1 MTAAMSGGSPRG
13 LQPRV
18 TSRRTWTWFW
28 RRSTVQVPPTTAGLS
43 SMASRQ
49 SPVARTPGRS
59 RATSGKAGSSTRP
72 AQWPAAVRAWRP
84 SMPVRRAVEPHVP
97 RRPGINGGDGAVA
110 GRIEDDRGGGGGVL
124 HQPTPVQPA
133 AGKATGGHPAATD
146 AEVEGRTG
154 LAHQVTAAHE
164 EQRQRDRVLDRR
176 ADRRESVPGC
186 RRRPSRSSIRT
197 RISRPARSL
206 RRTSTSIPHGPISNR
221 AGSMDAWRHSPSSPP
236 TWTYAGSKARPGCR

>member
-18 TSRRTWTWFW
+18 TSRKTWTWFW

-49 SPVARTPGRS
+49 SPVARTSDRS
-59 RATSGKAGSSTRP
+59 RAISGRAGSSTRP

-84 SMPVRRAVEPHVP
+84 SMAVRRAVEPDVP

-133 AGKATGGHPAATD
+133 AGKATGGHPPATD

-154 LAHQVTAAHE
+154 LAHQVAAAHE
-164 EQRQRDRVLDRR
+164 EQRQRDRVFDRR
-176 ADRRESVPGC
+176 ADRREQRSRVPA
-186 RRRPSRSSIRT
+186 PSIPVVDPYPDVPT
-197 RISRPARSL
+197 GQVAEADIDVD
-206 RRTSTSIPHGPISNR
+206 PHGPMSNR